1 MIDFKKKSHR
11 IKILSTIFI
20 LSIIYVQ
27 FVYQHFTNEKKSEY
41 LYTELQ
47 KSHLENGK
55 YKRDGILWTDR
66 KSTMPL
72 SGLVYDFAE
81 NGKRI
86 DFGML
91 VDGHQDGIW
100 RFFHENGVPSME
112 NIYEDGEFI
121 RTTKRWDSEG
131 NEIEL

>member
-1 MIDFKKKSHR
+1 MINFKNKSHR

-20 LSIIYVQ
+20 IFIIYFQ
-27 FVYQHFTNEKKSEY
+27 FVHPHFTDEKKSEY

-55 YKRDGILWTDR
+55 YKRDGILWTNR
-66 KSTMPL
+66 KTSRPL
-72 SGLVYDFAE
+72 TGLVYDFAE

-112 NIYEDGEFI
+112 NMYEDGEFI

-131 NEIEL
+131 KEIEF

>member
-1 MIDFKKKSHR
+1 MINLNEKSHR

-20 LSIIYVQ
+20 IFIIYFQ
-27 FVYQHFTNEKKSEY
+27 FVHPHFTNEKKSEY

-55 YKRDGILWTDR
+55 YKRDGILWTYR
-66 KSTMPL
+66 KSTTPL
-72 SGLVYDFAE
+72 TGLVYDFAE

-100 RFFHENGVPSME
+100 KFFHENGVPSME

-131 NEIEL
+131 KEIEL

>member
-1 MIDFKKKSHR
+1 VIDFKKKSHR

>member
-1 MIDFKKKSHR
+1 MIDFKKKSHS
-11 IKILSTIFI
+11 IKALSTLFI

-27 FVYQHFTNEKKSEY
+27 FVHPHFYNEKESEY

-47 KSHLENGK
+47 KSHMENGK

-66 KSTMPL
+66 KSTTPL
-72 SGLVYDFAE
+72 TGLVYDFAE

-112 NIYEDGEFI
+112 NIYEEGEFI
-121 RTTKRWDSEG
+121 RTTKRWNSEG

>member
-1 MIDFKKKSHR
+1 MIDFNKKSHR
-11 IKILSTIFI
+11 IKILSSIFI

-27 FVYQHFTNEKKSEY
+27 FVHPHFYNEKESEY

-47 KSHLENGK
+47 KSHMENGK
-55 YKRDGILWTDR
+55 YKRDGILWMER
-66 KSTMPL
+66 KSLLPL
-72 SGLVYDFAE
+72 TGLVYDFAE

-121 RTTKRWDSEG
+121 RTTKRWNSEG

>member
-1 MIDFKKKSHR
+1 MIDFKKKSHP

-27 FVYQHFTNEKKSEY
+27 FVYPHFTNEKKSEY

-72 SGLVYDFAE
+72 TGLVYDFAE
-81 NGKRI
+81 NGIRI

-91 VDGHQDGIW
+91 VNGHQDGIW
-100 RFFHENGVPSME
+100 RFFHDNGVPSME

-121 RTTKRWDSEG
+121 RTTKRWDYEG

>member
-1 MIDFKKKSHR
+1 MIDFKNKSHS
-11 IKILSTIFI
+11 IKALSALFI

-27 FVYQHFTNEKKSEY
+27 FVHPHFYNEEKSEY

-47 KSHLENGK
+47 KSHMENGK
-55 YKRDGILWTDR
+55 YKRDGIMWMER
-66 KSTMPL
+66 KSLLLLT
-72 SGLVYDFAE
+72 GLVYDFAE

-121 RTTKRWDSEG
+121 ETTKRWDSEG
-131 NEIEL
+131 KEIEL